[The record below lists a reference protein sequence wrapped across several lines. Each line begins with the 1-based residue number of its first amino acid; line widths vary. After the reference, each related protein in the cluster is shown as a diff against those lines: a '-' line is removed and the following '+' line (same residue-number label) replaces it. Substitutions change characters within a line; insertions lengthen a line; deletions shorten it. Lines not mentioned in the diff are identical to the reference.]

1 MAGVREREPR
11 MPWHVLYVKPRC
23 EKKVSGHCARHGVA
37 TYLPLRRET
46 KIYQRRRVTVEKP
59 VFQGYVF
66 ADFGPEQK
74 ADLMRSHAVM
84 TVIDVEDQARFW
96 RELEQVRL
104 ALDVDPT
111 LGVERILKP
120 GRRVKIT
127 SGPFMGL
134 EGTVQ
139 LVRGTTRVML
149 AVEMIGQ
156 AIVLNAE
163 TALLEPLD

>member
-1 MAGVREREPR
+1 VAAHCVRRGLE
-11 MPWHVLYVKPRC
+11 H
-23 EKKVSGHCARHGVA
+23 
-37 TYLPLRRET
+37 YLPLRRET

-66 ADFGPEQK
+66 ASFEPDDRG
-74 ADLMRSHAVM
+74 DLMRTHAIL
-84 TVIDVEDQARFW
+84 TLIDVADQAALL
-96 RELEQVRL
+96 RELEQIRL
-104 ALDVDPT
+104 ALEVDPT
-111 LGVERILKP
+111 LDVERMLKP
-120 GRRVKIT
+120 GRRVKIK

-139 LVRGTTRVML
+139 TVRGTTRVML

-156 AIVLNAE
+156 AIVVNAE

>member
-1 MAGVREREPR
+1 MT
-11 MPWHVLYVKPRC
+11 WHVLYVKPRC
-23 EKKVSGHCARHGVA
+23 EKKVAGHCDKHGLGQ
-37 TYLPLRRET
+37 YLPLRRET
-46 KIYQRRRVTVEKP
+46 KIYQRRRVTVDKP

-66 ADFGPEQK
+66 ACFTPEQK
-74 ADLMRSHAVM
+74 ADLMRSHAVLS
-84 TVIDVEDQARFW
+84 VLDVEDQALFL

-104 ALDVDPT
+104 ALEVDPT
-111 LGVERILKP
+111 LSVERLLKP

-139 LVRGTTRVML
+139 TIRGATRVML

-156 AIVLNAE
+156 AVVVNAE

>member
-1 MAGVREREPR
+1 MA
-11 MPWHVLYVKPRC
+11 WHVLYVKSRC
-23 EKKVSGHCARHGVA
+23 EKKVAEHCSRQGLDL
-37 TYLPLRRET
+37 YLPLRRET

-66 ADFGPEQK
+66 ARFSPEQR
-74 ADLMRSHAVM
+74 ADLMRSHAVLN
-84 TVIDVEDQARFW
+84 VLDVEDQDLFL

-111 LGVERILKP
+111 LGVERILQP

-139 LVRGTTRVML
+139 TVRGAERVML